1 MNIEIINTISPS
13 TLILHNHITIS
24 KIATNGKRK
33 LHVLDI
39 EKTSIKQLSQC
50 AFRGITR
57 NSKILEK
64 IAHEQFSLK
73 MYSIHDLKSLFTEI
87 QTLFN
92 MHFSYIS
99 C

>member
-1 MNIEIINTISPS
+1 MVRYKAKFMAVDILRCVIS
-13 TLILHNHITIS
+13 
-24 KIATNGKRK
+24 ATNGKRK

-39 EKTSIKQLSQC
+39 EKTSIKRLSQC